1 MARLDRLAPVKAVA
15 QVGAAI
21 GREFSH
27 DLLAAVIDIGDD
39 ELCDALDRLADAELV
54 FRHRE
59 ASTTS
64 YVFKHALVRDVA
76 YSSLPRGRR
85 RELHARI
92 AAVLEERFPQAAASE
107 PEALAHHWSEAGNAE
122 KASGYH
128 LSAGMRALRRSATAE
143 AVAQLAMGLE
153 TLQQLPATAIRE
165 RRELDLQ
172 VAYGAALVAARGPA
186 APEPAKAYMRAREL
200 CQQLGEERN
209 LVPVLFGLWA
219 SHNVRNELRAAH
231 AAAVELLDLARQ
243 TPQGPAIILG
253 YRALG
258 TTLLLQGNFA
268 ASRDILEKL
277 LKIDRPAADA
287 SLRFSLSVRS
297 MADGPSLSVH
307 ICSPPRLPGA
317 GTRARSTSAC
327 GGASAR
333 TSQHFG
339 PGPVL

>member
-21 GREFSH
+21 GRQFSH
-27 DLLAAVIDIGDD
+27 DLLAAVTDIGDD

-54 FRHRE
+54 FRHHE
-59 ASTTS
+59 APSTS

-107 PEALAHHWSEAGNAE
+107 PEVLAHHWSEAGNAE

-128 LSAGMRALRRSATAE
+128 LSAGTRALRRSATAE

-186 APEPAKAYMRAREL
+186 APEPAKAYIRAREL
-200 CQQLGEERN
+200 CHQLGEERN
-209 LVPVLFGLWA
+209 LRPSAF
-219 SHNVRNELRAAH
+219 
-231 AAAVELLDLARQ
+231 
-243 TPQGPAIILG
+243 
-253 YRALG
+253 RALG
-258 TTLLLQGNFA
+258 VTQCK
-268 ASRDILEKL
+268 E
-277 LKIDRPAADA
+277 
-287 SLRFSLSVRS
+287 
-297 MADGPSLSVH
+297 
-307 ICSPPRLPGA
+307 
-317 GTRARSTSAC
+317 
-327 GGASAR
+327 
-333 TSQHFG
+333 
-339 PGPVL
+339 